1 MQAVEL
7 AREAAAVLHDQAVA
21 AGHDPSKP
29 YEFAVAEAD
38 RRGFDVESI
47 KKGSPS
53 LRGARARFFPMEKFI
68 LHEKCT
74 TLFEQAFLVAHEIG
88 HAELGDGI
96 EEDDQGYTIDPTRT
110 SEASP
115 MGVGRVVDYS
125 RRQRREVQMD
135 LFAREFLLP
144 RHVVKTLYLNGM
156 SALSIAEK
164 LGAPFDVVAQQI
176 FDALL
181 LPPPLPEDTEPAIEY
196 PLNAEQY
203 KAAAHRGPA
212 FLLEAGPGTGKTQ
225 TLVGRVKGLLSDG
238 VDPRKILLLTFSNKA
253 AGEMAERIA
262 RIDTKAAAAMWIG
275 TFHSFGLDLIRRFH
289 DEMNLPLD
297 PRLLDRTEAVELL
310 EHEFPVL
317 DLVHYRNLYDP
328 TRMIADI
335 LTGISRAKDEVVD
348 ANTYLALA
356 QAMRDR
362 AVGIEDIAT
371 AEKAIEV
378 AKVYGTYET
387 LKRQARCIDFGD
399 LVSLPVTLLEENE
412 AIRFHIQSTYEH
424 VLVDEYQ
431 DVNHSS
437 VRLLKALCG
446 DGENLWVVGDA
457 KQSIYRFRG
466 ASSFNMTRFG
476 NEDFPGG
483 LRYRLKTNYRS
494 VPEIVSAFSNFALNM
509 AVGDADSGLNAER
522 TSDAQKPE
530 LRCVDQGFLQTP
542 SIADAIKEM
551 QNSGYKYSDQAI
563 LCTGNEKLSEIGQQL
578 ELLGIPVLYLG
589 SVFERPEIKDWLTLL
604 SLLVDRRA
612 MGLVRIAC
620 LPEFTMSLDDVGSIL
635 THLRED
641 ETGSD
646 WKTKIDDFQISDDGR
661 TALVRL
667 VKTLSGFSAN
677 DSPWS
682 VLATVLLDRTRIA
695 ARMAISTDRNIR
707 SQCIATWQLLNFLRA
722 QPSSGEGVFITRTL
736 DRIRRLVRLGDDRDL
751 RQLPAAAQSIDAVRL
766 MTIHGAKG
774 LEFPVIH
781 VPGMNADTLPG
792 NTQKQICPPPNG
804 MIAGGGSNAKEQ
816 FNLEYKAERE
826 CLFYVALSRAED
838 RVFLYTTT
846 RNAAGSARK
855 LSDFLNRIGPS
866 LVQNNVKPLH
876 AVIEKPESLPVDWVV
891 SGDLVLS
898 GAQIS
903 LYESCPRRFFY
914 THILQIGGRRTP
926 TPFLKMHDA
935 VRNVFQELVNTAPI
949 KITDIEDRV
958 TQAFAVEGLAEHG
971 YASEFKSLAIGMVSY
986 FASIREGHSFE
997 ATCAFTMKFGETAIT
1012 VQPDDVLV
1020 YPDGRKT
1027 FRRVRTGHKR
1037 DKEEF
1042 DLGAAAF
1049 VLAARQAFPDAI
1061 VELVHLSDQTV
1072 TPIVLTAKQL
1082 DNRHKK
1088 ILNTLDSIAKGV
1100 FPAESSSRVCPSCPA
1115 FFVCGLTPAGVF
1127 QKNLKKIYRSD

>member
-7 AREAAAVLHDQAVA
+7 AREAAAALHDQAVA
-21 AGHDPSKP
+21 AGHDPWKP

-38 RRGFDVESI
+38 RRGFDVEST

-96 EEDDQGYTIDPTRT
+96 EEEDQGYTIDPTRT

-115 MGVGRVVDYS
+115 MGAERVVDYS

-181 LPPPLPEDTEPAIEY
+181 LPPPLPEDTESAIEY
-196 PLNAEQY
+196 PLNAEQD

-262 RIDTKAAAAMWIG
+262 RIDRKAAAAMWIG

-328 TRMIADI
+328 TRVIADI

-378 AKVYGTYET
+378 AKVYATYET

-412 AIRFHIQSTYEH
+412 AIRSHIQSTYEH

-509 AVGDADSGLNAER
+509 AVGNADSGLNAER
-522 TSDAQKPE
+522 ASDAHKPE

-551 QNSGYKYSDQAI
+551 QNFGYKYSDQAI

-635 THLRED
+635 THLHED

-695 ARMAISTDRNIR
+695 ARMAISTDCNIR

-722 QPSSGEGVFITRTL
+722 QPSSGEGAFITRTL

-781 VPGMNADTLPG
+781 LPGMNADTLPG
-792 NTQKQICPPPNG
+792 NTQKQVCPPPNG
-804 MIAGGGSNAKEQ
+804 MIAGGESNAKEQ

-838 RVFLYTTT
+838 RVFLYATT

-876 AVIEKPESLPVDWVV
+876 AVTEKTESLPVDWVV

-914 THILQIGGRRTP
+914 THILQIGGRRTQ

-935 VRNVFQELVNTAPI
+935 VRNVFQELVNTASI
-949 KITDIEDRV
+949 KMTDIEDRV

-986 FASIREGHSFE
+986 FASIREGHSSE
-997 ATCAFTMKFGETAIT
+997 ATCAFTMKFGETTIT

-1088 ILNTLDSIAKGV
+1088 IINTLDSITKGV

-1127 QKNLKKIYRSD
+1127 QKKS

>member
-7 AREAAAVLHDQAVA
+7 AREAAAALHDQAVA
-21 AGHDPSKP
+21 AGHDPWKP

-38 RRGFDVESI
+38 RRGFDVEST

-96 EEDDQGYTIDPTRT
+96 EEEDQGYTIDPTRT

-115 MGVGRVVDYS
+115 MGAERVVDYS

-196 PLNAEQY
+196 PLNAEQD

-262 RIDTKAAAAMWIG
+262 RIDRKAAAAMWIG

-328 TRMIADI
+328 TRVIADI

-378 AKVYGTYET
+378 AKVYATYET

-412 AIRFHIQSTYEH
+412 AIRSHIQSTYEH

-509 AVGDADSGLNAER
+509 AVGNADSGLNAER
-522 TSDAQKPE
+522 ASDAHKPE

-551 QNSGYKYSDQAI
+551 QNFGYKYSDQAI

-635 THLRED
+635 THLHED

-695 ARMAISTDRNIR
+695 ARMAISTDCNIR

-722 QPSSGEGVFITRTL
+722 QPSSGEGAFITRTL

-781 VPGMNADTLPG
+781 LPGMNADTLPG
-792 NTQKQICPPPNG
+792 NTQKQVCPPPNG
-804 MIAGGGSNAKEQ
+804 MIAGGESNAKEQ

-838 RVFLYTTT
+838 RVFLYATT

-876 AVIEKPESLPVDWVV
+876 AVTEKTESLPVDWVV

-914 THILQIGGRRTP
+914 THILQIGGRRTQ

-935 VRNVFQELVNTAPI
+935 VRNVFQELVNTASI
-949 KITDIEDRV
+949 KMTDIEDRV

-986 FASIREGHSFE
+986 FASIREGHSSE
-997 ATCAFTMKFGETAIT
+997 ATCAFTMKFGETTIT

-1088 ILNTLDSIAKGV
+1088 IINTLDSITKGV

-1127 QKNLKKIYRSD
+1127 QKKS

>member
-21 AGHDPSKP
+21 SGHDPWQP

-38 RRGFDVESI
+38 RRGFDVEST

-53 LRGARARFFPMEKFI
+53 LRGARARFFPTEKFI

-115 MGVGRVVDYS
+115 MGAERVIDYS

-144 RHVVKTLYLNGM
+144 RHVVKTLYLDGM

-181 LPPPLPEDTEPAIEY
+181 LPPPLPEDIESAIEY
-196 PLNAEQY
+196 PLNAEQE

-225 TLVGRVKGLLSDG
+225 TLVGRVKGLLADG

-262 RIDTKAAAAMWIG
+262 RVDTEAAAAIWIG

-289 DEMNLPLD
+289 DELNLPLD

-310 EHEFPVL
+310 EHEFPIL

-371 AEKAIEV
+371 AEKSIEV
-378 AKVYGTYET
+378 ARVYATYET

-399 LVSLPVTLLEENE
+399 LVSLPVKLLEENE
-412 AIRFHIQSTYEH
+412 AIRSHIQSTYEH

-446 DGENLWVVGDA
+446 GGENLWVVGDA

-466 ASSFNMTRFG
+466 ASSFNMIHFG

-483 LRYRLKTNYRS
+483 LRYRLKMNYRS

-509 AVGDADSGLNAER
+509 TVGDADSGLCAER
-522 TSDAQKPE
+522 TSNAQKPE
-530 LRCVDQGFLQTP
+530 LRCVDQGRLQTP

-551 QNSGYKYSDQAI
+551 QGSGYKYSDQAI

-578 ELLGIPVLYLG
+578 EILGIPVLYLG

-620 LPEFTMSLDDVGSIL
+620 LPEFTMSLDDVGSVL

-646 WKTKIDDFQISDDGR
+646 WKTKIDDFQISDNGR
-661 TALVRL
+661 TALNRL

-677 DSPWS
+677 DSPWN

-695 ARMAISTDRNIR
+695 ARMATSTHCSVR

-781 VPGMNADTLPG
+781 LPGMNADTLPG
-792 NTQKQICPPPNG
+792 YPQKQVCPPPNG
-804 MIAGGGSNAKEQ
+804 MIAEGRSNAKEQ

-838 RVFLYTTT
+838 RLFLYATT
-846 RNAAGSARK
+846 RNAAGSTRK
-855 LSDFLNRIGPS
+855 LSDFLNRIGSS
-866 LVQNNVKPLH
+866 LVQNNVEPLH

-935 VRNVFQELVNTAPI
+935 VRNVFHELVNTAPV
-949 KITDIEDRV
+949 KITEIEDRV
-958 TQAFAVEGLAEHG
+958 TQAFTVEGLTEHG
-971 YASEFKSLAIGMVSY
+971 YAPEFKSLAIDMVSY
-986 FASIREGHSFE
+986 FASIRESHNSE
-997 ATCAFTMKFGETAIT
+997 ATCAFTMKLGETFIT
-1012 VQPDDVLV
+1012 IQPDDVLV
-1020 YPDGRKT
+1020 HPDGRKT
-1027 FRRVRTGHKR
+1027 FRRVKTGHKR
-1037 DKEEF
+1037 DKEES

-1049 VLAARQAFPDAI
+1049 VLATRQAFPDAI

-1072 TPIVLTAKQL
+1072 TPIDLTAKQL
-1082 DNRHKK
+1082 DNRYKK
-1088 ILNTLDSIAKGV
+1088 ILTALDSIVKGV

-1115 FFVCGLTPAGVF
+1115 FFVCGLTPAGVL
-1127 QKNLKKIYRSD
+1127 QKKSKKNLPV

>member
-21 AGHDPSKP
+21 AGHDPWKP

-38 RRGFDVESI
+38 RRGFDVEST

-115 MGVGRVVDYS
+115 MGAERVVDYS

-196 PLNAEQY
+196 PLNAEQD

-378 AKVYGTYET
+378 AKVYATYET

-412 AIRFHIQSTYEH
+412 AIRSHIQSTYEH

-781 VPGMNADTLPG
+781 VPGINADTLPG
-792 NTQKQICPPPNG
+792 NTQKQVCPPPNG
-804 MIAGGGSNAKEQ
+804 MIEGGGSNAKEQ

-838 RVFLYTTT
+838 RVFLYATT

-903 LYESCPRRFFY
+903 LYDSCPRRFFY

-986 FASIREGHSFE
+986 FASIREGHSSE

>member
-7 AREAAAVLHDQAVA
+7 AREAAAALHDQAVA
-21 AGHDPSKP
+21 AGHDPWKP

-38 RRGFDVESI
+38 RRGFDVEST

-96 EEDDQGYTIDPTRT
+96 EEEEDQGYTIDPTRT

-115 MGVGRVVDYS
+115 MGAERVVDYS

-196 PLNAEQY
+196 PLNAEQD

-262 RIDTKAAAAMWIG
+262 RIDRKAAAAMWIG

-328 TRMIADI
+328 TREIADI

-378 AKVYGTYET
+378 AKVYATYET

-412 AIRFHIQSTYEH
+412 AIRSHIQSTYEH

-509 AVGDADSGLNAER
+509 AVGNADSGLNAER
-522 TSDAQKPE
+522 ASDAHKPE

-551 QNSGYKYSDQAI
+551 QNFGYKYSDQAI

-635 THLRED
+635 THLHED

-695 ARMAISTDRNIR
+695 ARMAISTDCNIR

-722 QPSSGEGVFITRTL
+722 QPSSGEGAFITRTL

-781 VPGMNADTLPG
+781 LPGMNADTLPG
-792 NTQKQICPPPNG
+792 NTQKQVCPPPNG
-804 MIAGGGSNAKEQ
+804 MIAGGGNPTPRNNLIWSIRRRENAYSTLPYPELKIGY
-816 FNLEYKAERE
+816 FSMLLRGT
-826 CLFYVALSRAED
+826 LLVA
-838 RVFLYTTT
+838 
-846 RNAAGSARK
+846 
-855 LSDFLNRIGPS
+855 
-866 LVQNNVKPLH
+866 
-876 AVIEKPESLPVDWVV
+876 PES
-891 SGDLVLS
+891 
-898 GAQIS
+898 
-903 LYESCPRRFFY
+903 Y
-914 THILQIGGRRTP
+914 
-926 TPFLKMHDA
+926 
-935 VRNVFQELVNTAPI
+935 PI
-949 KITDIEDRV
+949 
-958 TQAFAVEGLAEHG
+958 F
-971 YASEFKSLAIGMVSY
+971 
-986 FASIREGHSFE
+986 
-997 ATCAFTMKFGETAIT
+997 
-1012 VQPDDVLV
+1012 
-1020 YPDGRKT
+1020 
-1027 FRRVRTGHKR
+1027 
-1037 DKEEF
+1037 
-1042 DLGAAAF
+1042 
-1049 VLAARQAFPDAI
+1049 
-1061 VELVHLSDQTV
+1061 
-1072 TPIVLTAKQL
+1072 
-1082 DNRHKK
+1082 
-1088 ILNTLDSIAKGV
+1088 
-1100 FPAESSSRVCPSCPA
+1100 
-1115 FFVCGLTPAGVF
+1115 
-1127 QKNLKKIYRSD
+1127 

>member
-21 AGHDPSKP
+21 SGHDPWQP

-38 RRGFDVESI
+38 RRGFDVEST

-53 LRGARARFFPMEKFI
+53 LRGARARFFPTEKFI

-115 MGVGRVVDYS
+115 MGAERVIDYS

-144 RHVVKTLYLNGM
+144 RHVVKTLYLDGM

-181 LPPPLPEDTEPAIEY
+181 LPPPLPEDIESAIEY
-196 PLNAEQY
+196 PLNAEQE

-225 TLVGRVKGLLSDG
+225 TLVGRVKGLLADG

-262 RIDTKAAAAMWIG
+262 RVDTEAAAAIWIG

-289 DEMNLPLD
+289 DELNLPLD

-310 EHEFPVL
+310 EHEFPIL

-356 QAMRDR
+356 QAMRAR

-371 AEKAIEV
+371 AEKSIEV
-378 AKVYGTYET
+378 ARVYATYET

-399 LVSLPVTLLEENE
+399 LVSLPVKLLEENE
-412 AIRFHIQSTYEH
+412 AIRSHIQSTYEH

-446 DGENLWVVGDA
+446 GGENLWVVGDA

-466 ASSFNMTRFG
+466 ASSFNMIHFG

-483 LRYRLKTNYRS
+483 LRYRLKMNYRS

-509 AVGDADSGLNAER
+509 TVGDADSGLCAER
-522 TSDAQKPE
+522 TSNAQKPE
-530 LRCVDQGFLQTP
+530 LRCVDQGRLQTP

-551 QNSGYKYSDQAI
+551 QGSGYKYSDQAI

-578 ELLGIPVLYLG
+578 EILGIPVLYLG

-620 LPEFTMSLDDVGSIL
+620 LPEFTMSLDDVGSVL

-646 WKTKIDDFQISDDGR
+646 WKTKIDDFQISDNGR
-661 TALVRL
+661 TALNRL

-677 DSPWS
+677 DSPWN

-695 ARMAISTDRNIR
+695 ARMATSTHCSVR

-722 QPSSGEGVFITRTL
+722 QSSSGEGVFITRTL

-781 VPGMNADTLPG
+781 LPGMNADTLPG
-792 NTQKQICPPPNG
+792 YPQKQVCPPPNG
-804 MIAGGGSNAKEQ
+804 MIAEGRSNAKEQ

-838 RVFLYTTT
+838 RLFLYATT
-846 RNAAGSARK
+846 RNAAGSTRK
-855 LSDFLNRIGPS
+855 LSDFLNRIGSS
-866 LVQNNVKPLH
+866 LVQNNVEPLH

-935 VRNVFQELVNTAPI
+935 VRNVFQELVNTAPV
-949 KITDIEDRV
+949 KITEIEDRV
-958 TQAFAVEGLAEHG
+958 TQAFTVEGLTEHG
-971 YASEFKSLAIGMVSY
+971 YAPEFKSLAIDMVSY
-986 FASIREGHSFE
+986 FASIRESHNSE
-997 ATCAFTMKFGETAIT
+997 ATCAFTMKLGETFIT
-1012 VQPDDVLV
+1012 IQPDDVLV
-1020 YPDGRKT
+1020 HPDGRKT
-1027 FRRVRTGHKR
+1027 FRRVKTGHKR
-1037 DKEEF
+1037 DKEES

-1049 VLAARQAFPDAI
+1049 VLATRQAFPDAI

-1072 TPIVLTAKQL
+1072 TPIDLTAKQL
-1082 DNRHKK
+1082 DNRYKK
-1088 ILNTLDSIAKGV
+1088 ILTALDSIVKGV

-1115 FFVCGLTPAGVF
+1115 FFVCGLTPAGVL

>member
-21 AGHDPSKP
+21 SGHDPWQP

-38 RRGFDVESI
+38 RRGFDVEST

-53 LRGARARFFPMEKFI
+53 LRGARARFFPTEKFI

-115 MGVGRVVDYS
+115 MGAERVIDYS

-144 RHVVKTLYLNGM
+144 RHVVKTLYLDGM

-181 LPPPLPEDTEPAIEY
+181 LPPPLPEDIESAIEY
-196 PLNAEQY
+196 PLNAEQE

-225 TLVGRVKGLLSDG
+225 TLVGRVKGLLADG

-262 RIDTKAAAAMWIG
+262 RVDTEAAAAIWIG

-289 DEMNLPLD
+289 DELNLPLD

-310 EHEFPVL
+310 EHEFPIL

-371 AEKAIEV
+371 AEKSIEV
-378 AKVYGTYET
+378 ARVYATYET

-399 LVSLPVTLLEENE
+399 LVSLPVKLLEENE
-412 AIRFHIQSTYEH
+412 AILSHIQSTYEH

-446 DGENLWVVGDA
+446 GGENLWVVGDA

-466 ASSFNMTRFG
+466 ASSFNMIHFG

-483 LRYRLKTNYRS
+483 LRYRLKMNYRS

-509 AVGDADSGLNAER
+509 TVGDADSGLCAER
-522 TSDAQKPE
+522 TSNAQKPE
-530 LRCVDQGFLQTP
+530 LRCVDQGRLQTP

-551 QNSGYKYSDQAI
+551 QGSGYKYSDQAI

-578 ELLGIPVLYLG
+578 EILGIPVLYLG

-620 LPEFTMSLDDVGSIL
+620 LPEFTMSLDDVGSVL

-646 WKTKIDDFQISDDGR
+646 WKTKIDDFQISDNGR
-661 TALVRL
+661 TALNRL

-677 DSPWS
+677 DSPWN

-695 ARMAISTDRNIR
+695 ARMATSTHCSVR

-781 VPGMNADTLPG
+781 LPGMNADTLPG
-792 NTQKQICPPPNG
+792 NPQKQVCPPPNG
-804 MIAGGGSNAKEQ
+804 MIAEGRSNAKEQ

-838 RVFLYTTT
+838 RLFLYATT
-846 RNAAGSARK
+846 RNAAGSTRK
-855 LSDFLNRIGPS
+855 LSDFLNRIGSS
-866 LVQNNVKPLH
+866 LVQNNVEPLH

-935 VRNVFQELVNTAPI
+935 VRNVFQELVNTAPV

-958 TQAFAVEGLAEHG
+958 TQAFTVEGLTEHG
-971 YASEFKSLAIGMVSY
+971 YAPEFKSLAIDMVSY
-986 FASIREGHSFE
+986 FASIRESHNSE
-997 ATCAFTMKFGETAIT
+997 ATCAFTMKLGETSIT
-1012 VQPDDVLV
+1012 IQPDDVLV
-1020 YPDGRKT
+1020 HPDGRKT
-1027 FRRVRTGHKR
+1027 FRRVKTGHKR
-1037 DKEEF
+1037 DKEES

-1049 VLAARQAFPDAI
+1049 VLATRQVFPDAI

-1072 TPIVLTAKQL
+1072 TPIDLTAKQL
-1082 DNRHKK
+1082 DNRYKK
-1088 ILNTLDSIAKGV
+1088 ILTALDSIVKGV

-1115 FFVCGLTPAGVF
+1115 FFVCGLTPAGVL
-1127 QKNLKKIYRSD
+1127 QKKSKKNLPV

>member
-21 AGHDPSKP
+21 SGHDPWRP

-38 RRGFDVESI
+38 RRGFDVEGT

-88 HAELGDGI
+88 HAELGDDI

-110 SEASP
+110 AEPSP
-115 MGVGRVVDYS
+115 MGAERVVDYS

-144 RHVVKTLYLNGM
+144 RHVVKALYLEGM

-181 LPPPLPEDTEPAIEY
+181 LPSPLPEDTEPAIEY
-196 PLNAEQY
+196 PLNAEQD

-262 RIDTKAAAAMWIG
+262 RVDTEAAAAMWIG

-289 DEMNLPLD
+289 DELNLPLD

-348 ANTYLALA
+348 AKTYLALA

-378 AKVYGTYET
+378 AKVYATYET
-387 LKRQARCIDFGD
+387 LKKQARCIDFGD

-412 AIRFHIQSTYEH
+412 VIRSHIQSTYEH

-446 DGENLWVVGDA
+446 DGKNLWVVGDA

-509 AVGDADSGLNAER
+509 AVGDADSDLNAER
-522 TSDAQKPE
+522 
-530 LRCVDQGFLQTP
+530 
-542 SIADAIKEM
+542 
-551 QNSGYKYSDQAI
+551 
-563 LCTGNEKLSEIGQQL
+563 
-578 ELLGIPVLYLG
+578 
-589 SVFERPEIKDWLTLL
+589 
-604 SLLVDRRA
+604 
-612 MGLVRIAC
+612 
-620 LPEFTMSLDDVGSIL
+620 
-635 THLRED
+635 
-641 ETGSD
+641 
-646 WKTKIDDFQISDDGR
+646 
-661 TALVRL
+661 
-667 VKTLSGFSAN
+667 
-677 DSPWS
+677 
-682 VLATVLLDRTRIA
+682 
-695 ARMAISTDRNIR
+695 
-707 SQCIATWQLLNFLRA
+707 
-722 QPSSGEGVFITRTL
+722 
-736 DRIRRLVRLGDDRDL
+736 
-751 RQLPAAAQSIDAVRL
+751 
-766 MTIHGAKG
+766 
-774 LEFPVIH
+774 
-781 VPGMNADTLPG
+781 
-792 NTQKQICPPPNG
+792 
-804 MIAGGGSNAKEQ
+804 
-816 FNLEYKAERE
+816 
-826 CLFYVALSRAED
+826 
-838 RVFLYTTT
+838 
-846 RNAAGSARK
+846 
-855 LSDFLNRIGPS
+855 
-866 LVQNNVKPLH
+866 
-876 AVIEKPESLPVDWVV
+876 
-891 SGDLVLS
+891 
-898 GAQIS
+898 
-903 LYESCPRRFFY
+903 
-914 THILQIGGRRTP
+914 
-926 TPFLKMHDA
+926 
-935 VRNVFQELVNTAPI
+935 
-949 KITDIEDRV
+949 
-958 TQAFAVEGLAEHG
+958 
-971 YASEFKSLAIGMVSY
+971 
-986 FASIREGHSFE
+986 
-997 ATCAFTMKFGETAIT
+997 
-1012 VQPDDVLV
+1012 
-1020 YPDGRKT
+1020 
-1027 FRRVRTGHKR
+1027 
-1037 DKEEF
+1037 
-1042 DLGAAAF
+1042 
-1049 VLAARQAFPDAI
+1049 
-1061 VELVHLSDQTV
+1061 
-1072 TPIVLTAKQL
+1072 
-1082 DNRHKK
+1082 KK
-1088 ILNTLDSIAKGV
+1088 
-1100 FPAESSSRVCPSCPA
+1100 
-1115 FFVCGLTPAGVF
+1115 
-1127 QKNLKKIYRSD
+1127 

>member
-7 AREAAAVLHDQAVA
+7 ARKAAAVLHDQAVA
-21 AGHDPSKP
+21 SGHDPWKP

-38 RRGFDVESI
+38 RRGFDVEST
-47 KKGSPS
+47 KKGSPN
-53 LRGARARFFPMEKFI
+53 LRGARARYFPMEKFI

-115 MGVGRVVDYS
+115 MGAERVIDYS

-144 RHVVKTLYLNGM
+144 RHVVKTLYLDGM

-181 LPPPLPEDTEPAIEY
+181 LPPPLPEDTESTIEY
-196 PLNAEQY
+196 PLNAEQA

-225 TLVGRVKGLLSDG
+225 TLVGRVKGLLADG

-262 RIDTKAAAAMWIG
+262 RVDTEAAAAMWIG

-289 DEMNLPLD
+289 DELNLPID

-310 EHEFPVL
+310 EHEFPIL

-328 TRMIADI
+328 TRIIADI

-378 AKVYGTYET
+378 AKVYATYET
-387 LKRQARCIDFGD
+387 LKKQARCIDFGD

-412 AIRFHIQSTYEH
+412 AIRSHIQSTYEH

-483 LRYRLKTNYRS
+483 LRYRLKANYRS

-530 LRCVDQGFLQTP
+530 LRCVDQGFLQAP

-635 THLRED
+635 TQVRED

-646 WKTKIDDFQISDDGR
+646 WKTKIDDFQISDNGR
-661 TALVRL
+661 TALNRL

-677 DSPWS
+677 DSPWN

-695 ARMAISTDRNIR
+695 ARMATSTDCSAR

-722 QPSSGEGVFITRTL
+722 QPLSGEGVFITRTL

-751 RQLPAAAQSIDAVRL
+751 RQLPTAAQSIDAVRL

-781 VPGMNADTLPG
+781 LPGMNADTLPG
-792 NTQKQICPPPNG
+792 NPQKQVCPPPNG

-838 RVFLYTTT
+838 RLFLYATT
-846 RNAAGSARK
+846 RNAAGSTRK
-855 LSDFLNRIGPS
+855 LSDFLNRIGSS

-876 AVIEKPESLPVDWVV
+876 AVIEKPESLPVDWVI

-935 VRNVFQELVNTAPI
+935 VRNVFQELANTAPV

-958 TQAFAVEGLAEHG
+958 TQAFTIEGLAEHG
-971 YASEFKSLAIGMVSY
+971 YAPEFKSLAIGMVNY
-986 FASIREGHSFE
+986 FASIRESHNSE
-997 ATCAFTMKFGETAIT
+997 ATCVFTIKLGETFIII
-1012 VQPDDVLV
+1012 QPDDVLV
-1020 YPDGRKT
+1020 HPDGRKT

-1037 DKEEF
+1037 DKEES

-1049 VLAARQAFPDAI
+1049 VLAARQAFPDAM

-1072 TPIVLTAKQL
+1072 TPINLTAKQL
-1082 DNRHKK
+1082 DNKYKK
-1088 ILNTLDSIAKGV
+1088 IITTLDSIVKGI
-1100 FPAESSSRVCPSCPA
+1100 FPAEPSSRVCPSCPA
-1115 FFVCGLTPAGVF
+1115 FFVCGLTPTGVL
-1127 QKNLKKIYRSD
+1127 QKKSKKNLPV

>member
-7 AREAAAVLHDQAVA
+7 AREAAAALHDQAVA
-21 AGHDPSKP
+21 AGHDPWKP

-38 RRGFDVESI
+38 RRGFDVEST

-96 EEDDQGYTIDPTRT
+96 EEEEDQGYTIDPTRT

-115 MGVGRVVDYS
+115 MGAERVVDYS

-196 PLNAEQY
+196 PLNAEQD

-262 RIDTKAAAAMWIG
+262 RIDRKAAAAMWIG

-328 TRMIADI
+328 TREIADI

-378 AKVYGTYET
+378 AKVYATYET

-412 AIRFHIQSTYEH
+412 AIRSHIQSTYEH

-509 AVGDADSGLNAER
+509 AVGNADSGLNAER
-522 TSDAQKPE
+522 ASDAHKPE

-551 QNSGYKYSDQAI
+551 QNFGYKYSDQAI

-635 THLRED
+635 THLHED

-695 ARMAISTDRNIR
+695 ARMAISTDCNIR

-722 QPSSGEGVFITRTL
+722 QPSSGEGAFITRTL

-781 VPGMNADTLPG
+781 LPGMNADTLPG
-792 NTQKQICPPPNG
+792 NTQKQVCPPPNG
-804 MIAGGGSNAKEQ
+804 MIAGGGGNPTPRNNLIWSIRRRENAYSTLPYPELKIGY
-816 FNLEYKAERE
+816 FSMLLRGT
-826 CLFYVALSRAED
+826 LLVA
-838 RVFLYTTT
+838 
-846 RNAAGSARK
+846 
-855 LSDFLNRIGPS
+855 
-866 LVQNNVKPLH
+866 
-876 AVIEKPESLPVDWVV
+876 PES
-891 SGDLVLS
+891 
-898 GAQIS
+898 
-903 LYESCPRRFFY
+903 Y
-914 THILQIGGRRTP
+914 
-926 TPFLKMHDA
+926 
-935 VRNVFQELVNTAPI
+935 PI
-949 KITDIEDRV
+949 
-958 TQAFAVEGLAEHG
+958 F
-971 YASEFKSLAIGMVSY
+971 
-986 FASIREGHSFE
+986 
-997 ATCAFTMKFGETAIT
+997 
-1012 VQPDDVLV
+1012 
-1020 YPDGRKT
+1020 
-1027 FRRVRTGHKR
+1027 
-1037 DKEEF
+1037 
-1042 DLGAAAF
+1042 
-1049 VLAARQAFPDAI
+1049 
-1061 VELVHLSDQTV
+1061 
-1072 TPIVLTAKQL
+1072 
-1082 DNRHKK
+1082 
-1088 ILNTLDSIAKGV
+1088 
-1100 FPAESSSRVCPSCPA
+1100 
-1115 FFVCGLTPAGVF
+1115 
-1127 QKNLKKIYRSD
+1127 

>member
-7 AREAAAVLHDQAVA
+7 AREAAAALHDQAVA
-21 AGHDPSKP
+21 AGHDPWKP

-38 RRGFDVESI
+38 RRGFDVEST

-74 TLFEQAFLVAHEIG
+74 TRFEQAFLVAHEIG

-96 EEDDQGYTIDPTRT
+96 EEEEDQGYTIDPTRT

-115 MGVGRVVDYS
+115 MGAERVVDYS

-196 PLNAEQY
+196 PLNAEQD

-262 RIDTKAAAAMWIG
+262 RIDRKAAAAMWIG

-328 TRMIADI
+328 TRVIADI

-378 AKVYGTYET
+378 AKVYATYET

-412 AIRFHIQSTYEH
+412 AIRSHIQSTYEH

-509 AVGDADSGLNAER
+509 AVGNADSGLNAER
-522 TSDAQKPE
+522 ASDAHKPE

-551 QNSGYKYSDQAI
+551 QNFGYKYSDQAI

-578 ELLGIPVLYLG
+578 EHLGIPVLYLG

-635 THLRED
+635 THLHED

-695 ARMAISTDRNIR
+695 ARMAISTDCNIR

-722 QPSSGEGVFITRTL
+722 QPSSGEGAFITRTL

-781 VPGMNADTLPG
+781 LPGMNADTLPG
-792 NTQKQICPPPNG
+792 NTQKQVCPPPNG
-804 MIAGGGSNAKEQ
+804 MIAGGGGSNAKEQ

-838 RVFLYTTT
+838 RVFLYATT

-876 AVIEKPESLPVDWVV
+876 AVTEKTESLPVDWVV

-914 THILQIGGRRTP
+914 THILQIGGRRTQ

-935 VRNVFQELVNTAPI
+935 VRNVFQELVNTASI
-949 KITDIEDRV
+949 KMTDIEDRV

-986 FASIREGHSFE
+986 FASIREGHSSE
-997 ATCAFTMKFGETAIT
+997 ATCAFTMKFGETTIT

-1088 ILNTLDSIAKGV
+1088 IINTLDSITKGV

-1127 QKNLKKIYRSD
+1127 QKKS

>member
-21 AGHDPSKP
+21 SGHDPWRP

-38 RRGFDVESI
+38 RRGFDVEGT

-88 HAELGDGI
+88 HAELGDDI

-110 SEASP
+110 AEPSP
-115 MGVGRVVDYS
+115 MGAERVVDYS

-144 RHVVKTLYLNGM
+144 RHVVKALYLEGM

-181 LPPPLPEDTEPAIEY
+181 LPSPLPEDTEPAIEY
-196 PLNAEQY
+196 PLNAEQD

-262 RIDTKAAAAMWIG
+262 RVDTEAAAAMWIG

-289 DEMNLPLD
+289 DELNLPLD

-348 ANTYLALA
+348 AKTYLALA

-378 AKVYGTYET
+378 AKVYATYET
-387 LKRQARCIDFGD
+387 LKKQARCIDFGD

-412 AIRFHIQSTYEH
+412 VIRSHIQSTYEH

-446 DGENLWVVGDA
+446 DGKNLWVVGDA

-509 AVGDADSGLNAER
+509 AVGDADSDLNAER
-522 TSDAQKPE
+522 KSDAQKPE
-530 LRCVDQGFLQTP
+530 LRCVDQGFLQAP
-542 SIADAIKEM
+542 SIADTIKEM

-661 TALVRL
+661 TALNRL

-695 ARMAISTDRNIR
+695 ARMATSTDCSVR

-722 QPSSGEGVFITRTL
+722 QPLRGEGVFITRTL

-751 RQLPAAAQSIDAVRL
+751 RQLPTAAQSIDAVRL

-781 VPGMNADTLPG
+781 LPGMNADTLPG
-792 NTQKQICPPPNG
+792 NPQKQVCPPPNG

-838 RVFLYTTT
+838 RLFLYATT
-846 RNAAGSARK
+846 RNAAGSTRK

-876 AVIEKPESLPVDWVV
+876 AVIEKPESLPVDWVI

-935 VRNVFQELVNTAPI
+935 VRNVFQELANTAPV

-958 TQAFAVEGLAEHG
+958 TQAFTIEGLAEHG
-971 YASEFKSLAIGMVSY
+971 YAPEFKSLAIGMVNY
-986 FASIREGHSFE
+986 FASIRESHNSE
-997 ATCAFTMKFGETAIT
+997 ATCVFTIKLGETFIT
-1012 VQPDDVLV
+1012 IQPDDVLV
-1020 YPDGRKT
+1020 HPDGRKT

-1037 DKEEF
+1037 DKEES

-1049 VLAARQAFPDAI
+1049 VLAARQAFPDAMM
-1061 VELVHLSDQTV
+1061 ELVHLSDQTV
-1072 TPIVLTAKQL
+1072 TPINLTAKQL
-1082 DNRHKK
+1082 DNRYKK
-1088 ILNTLDSIAKGV
+1088 ILTTLDSIVKGV
-1100 FPAESSSRVCPSCPA
+1100 FPAEPSSRVCPSCPA
-1115 FFVCGLTPAGVF
+1115 FFVCGLTPAGVL
-1127 QKNLKKIYRSD
+1127 QKKSKKNLPV

>member
-7 AREAAAVLHDQAVA
+7 AREAAAVLHNQAVA
-21 AGHDPSKP
+21 AGHDPWKP

-38 RRGFDVESI
+38 RRGFDVEST

-53 LRGARARFFPMEKFI
+53 LRGARARFFPQEKFI

-96 EEDDQGYTIDPTRT
+96 EEDDQGYTIDPART
-110 SEASP
+110 AEASP
-115 MGVGRVVDYS
+115 MGAERVVDYS

-144 RHVVKTLYLNGM
+144 RHVVKTLYLDGM

-196 PLNAEQY
+196 PLNAEQE

-262 RIDTKAAAAMWIG
+262 RVDTEAAAAMWIG
-275 TFHSFGLDLIRRFH
+275 TFHSFGLDLVRRFH
-289 DEMNLPLD
+289 DELNLPPD

-328 TRMIADI
+328 TRVIADI

-378 AKVYGTYET
+378 AKVYATYET
-387 LKRQARCIDFGD
+387 LKKQARCIDFGD

-412 AIRFHIQSTYEH
+412 AIRSHIQSTYEH

-646 WKTKIDDFQISDDGR
+646 WRTKIDDFQISDDGR
-661 TALVRL
+661 IGLVRL

-682 VLATVLLDRTRIA
+682 VLATVL
-695 ARMAISTDRNIR
+695 
-707 SQCIATWQLLNFLRA
+707 
-722 QPSSGEGVFITRTL
+722 
-736 DRIRRLVRLGDDRDL
+736 
-751 RQLPAAAQSIDAVRL
+751 
-766 MTIHGAKG
+766 
-774 LEFPVIH
+774 
-781 VPGMNADTLPG
+781 
-792 NTQKQICPPPNG
+792 
-804 MIAGGGSNAKEQ
+804 
-816 FNLEYKAERE
+816 
-826 CLFYVALSRAED
+826 
-838 RVFLYTTT
+838 
-846 RNAAGSARK
+846 
-855 LSDFLNRIGPS
+855 
-866 LVQNNVKPLH
+866 
-876 AVIEKPESLPVDWVV
+876 
-891 SGDLVLS
+891 
-898 GAQIS
+898 
-903 LYESCPRRFFY
+903 
-914 THILQIGGRRTP
+914 
-926 TPFLKMHDA
+926 
-935 VRNVFQELVNTAPI
+935 
-949 KITDIEDRV
+949 
-958 TQAFAVEGLAEHG
+958 
-971 YASEFKSLAIGMVSY
+971 
-986 FASIREGHSFE
+986 
-997 ATCAFTMKFGETAIT
+997 
-1012 VQPDDVLV
+1012 
-1020 YPDGRKT
+1020 
-1027 FRRVRTGHKR
+1027 
-1037 DKEEF
+1037 
-1042 DLGAAAF
+1042 
-1049 VLAARQAFPDAI
+1049 
-1061 VELVHLSDQTV
+1061 
-1072 TPIVLTAKQL
+1072 
-1082 DNRHKK
+1082 
-1088 ILNTLDSIAKGV
+1088 
-1100 FPAESSSRVCPSCPA
+1100 
-1115 FFVCGLTPAGVF
+1115 
-1127 QKNLKKIYRSD
+1127 

>member
-21 AGHDPSKP
+21 SGHDPWRP

-38 RRGFDVESI
+38 RRGFDVEGT

-88 HAELGDGI
+88 HAELGDDI

-115 MGVGRVVDYS
+115 MGVERVVDYS

-144 RHVVKTLYLNGM
+144 RHVVKALYLEGM

-181 LPPPLPEDTEPAIEY
+181 LPSPLPEDTEPAIEY
-196 PLNAEQY
+196 PLNAEQD

-262 RIDTKAAAAMWIG
+262 RVDTEAAAAMWIG

-289 DEMNLPLD
+289 DELNLPLD

-348 ANTYLALA
+348 AKTYLALA

-378 AKVYGTYET
+378 AKVYATYET
-387 LKRQARCIDFGD
+387 LKKQARCIDFGD

-412 AIRFHIQSTYEH
+412 AIRSHIQSTYEH

-509 AVGDADSGLNAER
+509 AVGDADSDLNAER
-522 TSDAQKPE
+522 KSDAQKPE
-530 LRCVDQGFLQTP
+530 LRCVDQGFLQAP

-661 TALVRL
+661 TALNRL

-695 ARMAISTDRNIR
+695 ARMATSTDSSVR

-722 QPSSGEGVFITRTL
+722 QPLSGEGVFITRTL

-751 RQLPAAAQSIDAVRL
+751 RQLPTAAQSIDAVRL

-781 VPGMNADTLPG
+781 LPGMNADTLPG
-792 NTQKQICPPPNG
+792 NPQKQVCPPPNG

-838 RVFLYTTT
+838 RLFLYATT
-846 RNAAGSARK
+846 RNAAGSTRK

-876 AVIEKPESLPVDWVV
+876 AVIEKPESLPVDWVI

-935 VRNVFQELVNTAPI
+935 VRNVFQELANTAPV

-958 TQAFAVEGLAEHG
+958 TQAFTIEGLAEHG
-971 YASEFKSLAIGMVSY
+971 YAPEFKSLAIGMVNY
-986 FASIREGHSFE
+986 FASIRESHNSE
-997 ATCAFTMKFGETAIT
+997 ATCVFTIKLGETFIT
-1012 VQPDDVLV
+1012 IQPDDVLV
-1020 YPDGRKT
+1020 HPDGRKT

-1037 DKEEF
+1037 DKEES

-1049 VLAARQAFPDAI
+1049 VLAARQAFPDAMM
-1061 VELVHLSDQTV
+1061 ELVHLSDQTV
-1072 TPIVLTAKQL
+1072 TPINLTAKQL
-1082 DNRHKK
+1082 DNRYKK
-1088 ILNTLDSIAKGV
+1088 ILTTLDSIVKGV
-1100 FPAESSSRVCPSCPA
+1100 FPAEPSSRVCPSCPA
-1115 FFVCGLTPAGVF
+1115 FFVCGLTPAGVL
-1127 QKNLKKIYRSD
+1127 QKKSKKNLPV

>member
-21 AGHDPSKP
+21 SGHDPWQP
-29 YEFAVAEAD
+29 YEFAVAEAE
-38 RRGFDVESI
+38 RRGFDVEST

-53 LRGARARFFPMEKFI
+53 LRGARARFFPTEKFI

-115 MGVGRVVDYS
+115 MGAERVIDYS

-144 RHVVKTLYLNGM
+144 RHVVKTLYLDGM

-181 LPPPLPEDTEPAIEY
+181 LPPPLPEDIKSAIEY
-196 PLNAEQY
+196 PLNAEQE

-225 TLVGRVKGLLSDG
+225 TLVGRVKGLLADG

-262 RIDTKAAAAMWIG
+262 RVDTEAAAAIWIG

-289 DEMNLPLD
+289 DELNLPLD

-310 EHEFPVL
+310 EHEFPIL

-371 AEKAIEV
+371 AEKSIEV
-378 AKVYGTYET
+378 ARVYATYET

-399 LVSLPVTLLEENE
+399 LVSLPVKLLEENE
-412 AIRFHIQSTYEH
+412 AIRSHIQSTYEH

-446 DGENLWVVGDA
+446 GGENLWVVGDA

-466 ASSFNMTRFG
+466 ASSFNMIHFG

-483 LRYRLKTNYRS
+483 LRYRLKMNYRS

-509 AVGDADSGLNAER
+509 TVGDADSGLCAER
-522 TSDAQKPE
+522 TSNAQKPE
-530 LRCVDQGFLQTP
+530 LRCVDQGRLQTP

-551 QNSGYKYSDQAI
+551 QGSGYKYSDQAI

-578 ELLGIPVLYLG
+578 EILGIPVLYLG

-620 LPEFTMSLDDVGSIL
+620 LPEFTMSLDDVGSVL

-646 WKTKIDDFQISDDGR
+646 WKTKIDDFQISDNGR
-661 TALVRL
+661 TALNRL

-677 DSPWS
+677 DSPWN

-695 ARMAISTDRNIR
+695 ARMATSTHCSVR

-781 VPGMNADTLPG
+781 LPGMNADTLPG
-792 NTQKQICPPPNG
+792 NPQKQVCPPPNG
-804 MIAGGGSNAKEQ
+804 MIAEGRSNAKEQ

-838 RVFLYTTT
+838 RLFLYATT
-846 RNAAGSARK
+846 RNAAGSTRK
-855 LSDFLNRIGPS
+855 LSDFLNRIGSS
-866 LVQNNVKPLH
+866 LVQNNVEPLH

-935 VRNVFQELVNTAPI
+935 VRNVFQELVNTAPV

-958 TQAFAVEGLAEHG
+958 TKAFTVEGLTEHG
-971 YASEFKSLAIGMVSY
+971 YAPEFKSLAIDMVSY
-986 FASIREGHSFE
+986 FASIRESHNSE
-997 ATCAFTMKFGETAIT
+997 ATCAFTMKLGETSIT
-1012 VQPDDVLV
+1012 IQPDDVLV
-1020 YPDGRKT
+1020 HPDGRKT
-1027 FRRVRTGHKR
+1027 FRQVKTGHKR
-1037 DKEEF
+1037 DKEES

-1049 VLAARQAFPDAI
+1049 VLATRQAFPDAI

-1072 TPIVLTAKQL
+1072 TPIDLTAKQL
-1082 DNRHKK
+1082 DNRYKK
-1088 ILNTLDSIAKGV
+1088 ILTALDSIVKGV

-1115 FFVCGLTPAGVF
+1115 FFVCGLTPAGVL
-1127 QKNLKKIYRSD
+1127 QKKSKKNLPV

>member
-21 AGHDPSKP
+21 SGHDPWRP

-38 RRGFDVESI
+38 RRGFDVEGT

-88 HAELGDGI
+88 HAELGDDI

-115 MGVGRVVDYS
+115 MGAERVVDYS

-144 RHVVKTLYLNGM
+144 RHVVKALYLEGM

-181 LPPPLPEDTEPAIEY
+181 LPSPLPEDTEPAIEY
-196 PLNAEQY
+196 PLNAEQD

-262 RIDTKAAAAMWIG
+262 RVDTEAAAAMWIG

-289 DEMNLPLD
+289 DELNLPLD

-348 ANTYLALA
+348 AKTYLALA

-378 AKVYGTYET
+378 AKVYATYET
-387 LKRQARCIDFGD
+387 LKKQARCIDFGD

-412 AIRFHIQSTYEH
+412 AIRSHIQSTYEH

-509 AVGDADSGLNAER
+509 AVGDADSDLNAER
-522 TSDAQKPE
+522 KSDAQKPE
-530 LRCVDQGFLQTP
+530 LRCVDQGFLQAP

-661 TALVRL
+661 TALNRL

-695 ARMAISTDRNIR
+695 ARMATSTDSSVR

-722 QPSSGEGVFITRTL
+722 QPLSGEGVFITRTL

-751 RQLPAAAQSIDAVRL
+751 RQLPTAAQSIDAVRL

-781 VPGMNADTLPG
+781 LPGMNADTLPG
-792 NTQKQICPPPNG
+792 NPQKQVCPPPNG

-838 RVFLYTTT
+838 RLFLYATT
-846 RNAAGSARK
+846 RNAAGSTRK

-876 AVIEKPESLPVDWVV
+876 AVIEKPESLPVDWVI

-935 VRNVFQELVNTAPI
+935 VRNVFQELANTAPV

-958 TQAFAVEGLAEHG
+958 TQAFTIEGLAEHG
-971 YASEFKSLAIGMVSY
+971 YAPEFKSLAIGMVNY
-986 FASIREGHSFE
+986 FASIRESHNSE
-997 ATCAFTMKFGETAIT
+997 ATCVFTIKLGETFIT
-1012 VQPDDVLV
+1012 IQPDDVLV
-1020 YPDGRKT
+1020 HPDGRKT

-1037 DKEEF
+1037 DKEES

-1049 VLAARQAFPDAI
+1049 VLAARQAFPDAMM
-1061 VELVHLSDQTV
+1061 ELVHLSDQTV
-1072 TPIVLTAKQL
+1072 TPINLTAKQL
-1082 DNRHKK
+1082 DNRYKK
-1088 ILNTLDSIAKGV
+1088 ILTTLDSIVKGV
-1100 FPAESSSRVCPSCPA
+1100 FPAEPSSRVCPSCPA
-1115 FFVCGLTPAGVF
+1115 FFVCGLTPAGVL
-1127 QKNLKKIYRSD
+1127 QKKSKKNLPV

>member
-7 AREAAAVLHDQAVA
+7 AREAAAALHDQAVA
-21 AGHDPSKP
+21 AGHDPWKP

-38 RRGFDVESI
+38 RRGFDVEST

-96 EEDDQGYTIDPTRT
+96 EEEEDQGYTIDPTRT

-115 MGVGRVVDYS
+115 MGAERVVDYS

-196 PLNAEQY
+196 PLNAEQD

-262 RIDTKAAAAMWIG
+262 RIDRKAAAAMWIG

-328 TRMIADI
+328 TREIADI

-378 AKVYGTYET
+378 AKVYATYET

-412 AIRFHIQSTYEH
+412 AIRSHIQSTYEH

-509 AVGDADSGLNAER
+509 AVGNADSGLNAER
-522 TSDAQKPE
+522 ASDAHKPE

-551 QNSGYKYSDQAI
+551 QNFGYKYSDQAI

-635 THLRED
+635 THLHED

-695 ARMAISTDRNIR
+695 ARMAISTDCNIR

-722 QPSSGEGVFITRTL
+722 QPSSGEGAFITRTL

-781 VPGMNADTLPG
+781 LPGMNADTLPG
-792 NTQKQICPPPNG
+792 NTQKQVCPPPNG
-804 MIAGGGSNAKEQ
+804 MIAGGGGESNAKEQ

-838 RVFLYTTT
+838 RVFLYATT

-876 AVIEKPESLPVDWVV
+876 AVTEKTESLPVDWVV

-914 THILQIGGRRTP
+914 THILQIGGRRTQ

-935 VRNVFQELVNTAPI
+935 VRNVFQELVNTASI
-949 KITDIEDRV
+949 KMTDIEDRV

-986 FASIREGHSFE
+986 FASIREGHSSE
-997 ATCAFTMKFGETAIT
+997 ATCAFTMKFGETTIT

-1088 ILNTLDSIAKGV
+1088 IINTLDSITKGV

-1127 QKNLKKIYRSD
+1127 QKKS

>member
-7 AREAAAVLHDQAVA
+7 AREAAAVLHNQAVA
-21 AGHDPSKP
+21 AGHDPWKP

-38 RRGFDVESI
+38 RRGFDVEST

-53 LRGARARFFPMEKFI
+53 LRGARARFFPQEKFI

-96 EEDDQGYTIDPTRT
+96 EEDDQGYTIDPART
-110 SEASP
+110 AEASP
-115 MGVGRVVDYS
+115 MGAERVVDYS

-144 RHVVKTLYLNGM
+144 RHVVKALYLDGM

-196 PLNAEQY
+196 PLNAEQE

-262 RIDTKAAAAMWIG
+262 RVDTEAAAAMWIG
-275 TFHSFGLDLIRRFH
+275 TFHSFGLDLVRRFH
-289 DEMNLPLD
+289 DELNLPLD

-328 TRMIADI
+328 TRVIADI

-378 AKVYGTYET
+378 AKVYATYET
-387 LKRQARCIDFGD
+387 LKKQARCIDFGD

-412 AIRFHIQSTYEH
+412 AIRSHIQSTYEH

-589 SVFERPEIKDWLTLL
+589 SVFERPEIKDWLALL

-646 WKTKIDDFQISDDGR
+646 WRTKIDDFQISDDGR
-661 TALVRL
+661 IGLVRL

-695 ARMAISTDRNIR
+695 ARMTTSTDCNIR

-792 NTQKQICPPPNG
+792 NPQKQVCPPPNG
-804 MIAGGGSNAKEQ
+804 MIAGSGSNAKEQ

-838 RVFLYTTT
+838 RLFLYATT

-866 LVQNNVKPLH
+866 PVQNNVKPQH
-876 AVIEKPESLPVDWVV
+876 AVIEKPESLPVDWVI

-958 TQAFAVEGLAEHG
+958 TLAFAVEGLAEHG

-986 FASIREGHSFE
+986 FASIREGYSSE
-997 ATCAFTMKFGETAIT
+997 ATCAFTMKFGKTAIT

-1115 FFVCGLTPAGVF
+1115 FFICGLIPAGV
-1127 QKNLKKIYRSD
+1127 LKKI

>member
-21 AGHDPSKP
+21 SGHDPWQP

-38 RRGFDVESI
+38 RRGFDVEST

-53 LRGARARFFPMEKFI
+53 LRGARARFFPTEKFI

-115 MGVGRVVDYS
+115 MGAERVIDYS

-144 RHVVKTLYLNGM
+144 RHVVKTLYLDGM

-181 LPPPLPEDTEPAIEY
+181 LPPPLPEDIESAIEY
-196 PLNAEQY
+196 PLNAEQE

-225 TLVGRVKGLLSDG
+225 TLVGRVKGLLADG

-262 RIDTKAAAAMWIG
+262 RVDTEAAAAIWIG

-289 DEMNLPLD
+289 DELNLPLD

-310 EHEFPVL
+310 EHEFPIL

-371 AEKAIEV
+371 AEKSIEV
-378 AKVYGTYET
+378 ARVYATYET

-399 LVSLPVTLLEENE
+399 LVSLPVKLLEENE
-412 AIRFHIQSTYEH
+412 AIRSHIQSTYEH

-446 DGENLWVVGDA
+446 GGENLWVVGDA

-466 ASSFNMTRFG
+466 ASSFNMIHFG

-483 LRYRLKTNYRS
+483 LRYRLKMNYRS

-509 AVGDADSGLNAER
+509 TVGDADSGLCAER
-522 TSDAQKPE
+522 TSNAQKPE
-530 LRCVDQGFLQTP
+530 LRCVDQGRLQTP

-551 QNSGYKYSDQAI
+551 QGSGYKYSDQAI

-578 ELLGIPVLYLG
+578 EILGIPVLYLG

-620 LPEFTMSLDDVGSIL
+620 LPEFTMSLDDVGSVL

-646 WKTKIDDFQISDDGR
+646 WKTKIDDFQISDNGR
-661 TALVRL
+661 TALNRL

-677 DSPWS
+677 DSPWN

-695 ARMAISTDRNIR
+695 ARMATSTHCSVR

-781 VPGMNADTLPG
+781 LPGMNADTLPG
-792 NTQKQICPPPNG
+792 YPQKQVCPPPNG
-804 MIAGGGSNAKEQ
+804 MIAEGRSNAKEQ

-838 RVFLYTTT
+838 RLFLYATT
-846 RNAAGSARK
+846 RNAAGSTRK
-855 LSDFLNRIGPS
+855 LSDFLNRIGSS
-866 LVQNNVKPLH
+866 LVQNNVEPLH

-935 VRNVFQELVNTAPI
+935 VRNVFHELVNTAPV
-949 KITDIEDRV
+949 KITEIEDRV
-958 TQAFAVEGLAEHG
+958 TQAFTVEGLTEHG
-971 YASEFKSLAIGMVSY
+971 YAPEFKSLAIDMVSY
-986 FASIREGHSFE
+986 FASIRESHNSE
-997 ATCAFTMKFGETAIT
+997 ATSAFTMKLGETFIT
-1012 VQPDDVLV
+1012 IQPDDVLV
-1020 YPDGRKT
+1020 HPDGRKT
-1027 FRRVRTGHKR
+1027 FRRVKTGHKR
-1037 DKEEF
+1037 DKEES

-1049 VLAARQAFPDAI
+1049 VLATRQAFPDAI

-1072 TPIVLTAKQL
+1072 TPIDLTAKQL
-1082 DNRHKK
+1082 DNRYKK
-1088 ILNTLDSIAKGV
+1088 ILTALDSIVKGV

-1115 FFVCGLTPAGVF
+1115 FFVCGLTPAGVL
-1127 QKNLKKIYRSD
+1127 QKKSKKNLPV

>member
-7 AREAAAVLHDQAVA
+7 AREAAAALHDQAVA
-21 AGHDPSKP
+21 AGHDPWKP

-38 RRGFDVESI
+38 RRGFDVEST

-74 TLFEQAFLVAHEIG
+74 TRFEQAFLVAHEIG

-96 EEDDQGYTIDPTRT
+96 EEEEDQGYTIDPTRT

-115 MGVGRVVDYS
+115 MGAERVVDYS

-196 PLNAEQY
+196 PLNAEQD

-262 RIDTKAAAAMWIG
+262 RIDRKAAAAMWIG

-328 TRMIADI
+328 TRVIADI

-378 AKVYGTYET
+378 AKVYATYET

-412 AIRFHIQSTYEH
+412 AIRSHIQSTYEH

-509 AVGDADSGLNAER
+509 AVGNADSGLNAER
-522 TSDAQKPE
+522 ASDAHKPE

-551 QNSGYKYSDQAI
+551 QNFGYKYSDQAI

-578 ELLGIPVLYLG
+578 EHLGIPVLYLG

-635 THLRED
+635 THLHED

-695 ARMAISTDRNIR
+695 ARMAISTDCNIR

-722 QPSSGEGVFITRTL
+722 QPSSGEGAFITRTL

-781 VPGMNADTLPG
+781 LPGMNADTLPG
-792 NTQKQICPPPNG
+792 NTQKQVCPPPNG
-804 MIAGGGSNAKEQ
+804 MIAGGGESNAKEQ

-838 RVFLYTTT
+838 RVFLYATT

-876 AVIEKPESLPVDWVV
+876 AVTEKTESLPVDWVV

-914 THILQIGGRRTP
+914 THILQIGGRRTQ

-935 VRNVFQELVNTAPI
+935 VRNVFQELVNTASI
-949 KITDIEDRV
+949 KMTDIEDRV

-986 FASIREGHSFE
+986 FASIREGHSSE
-997 ATCAFTMKFGETAIT
+997 ATCAFTMKFGETTIT

-1088 ILNTLDSIAKGV
+1088 IINTLDSITKGV

-1127 QKNLKKIYRSD
+1127 QKKS

>member
-1 MQAVEL
+1 
-7 AREAAAVLHDQAVA
+7 
-21 AGHDPSKP
+21 
-29 YEFAVAEAD
+29 
-38 RRGFDVESI
+38 
-47 KKGSPS
+47 
-53 LRGARARFFPMEKFI
+53 
-68 LHEKCT
+68 
-74 TLFEQAFLVAHEIG
+74 
-88 HAELGDGI
+88 
-96 EEDDQGYTIDPTRT
+96 
-110 SEASP
+110 
-115 MGVGRVVDYS
+115 
-125 RRQRREVQMD
+125 
-135 LFAREFLLP
+135 
-144 RHVVKTLYLNGM
+144 
-156 SALSIAEK
+156 
-164 LGAPFDVVAQQI
+164 
-176 FDALL
+176 
-181 LPPPLPEDTEPAIEY
+181 
-196 PLNAEQY
+196 
-203 KAAAHRGPA
+203 
-212 FLLEAGPGTGKTQ
+212 
-225 TLVGRVKGLLSDG
+225 
-238 VDPRKILLLTFSNKA
+238 
-253 AGEMAERIA
+253 
-262 RIDTKAAAAMWIG
+262 
-275 TFHSFGLDLIRRFH
+275 
-289 DEMNLPLD
+289 
-297 PRLLDRTEAVELL
+297 
-310 EHEFPVL
+310 
-317 DLVHYRNLYDP
+317 
-328 TRMIADI
+328 
-335 LTGISRAKDEVVD
+335 
-348 ANTYLALA
+348 
-356 QAMRDR
+356 
-362 AVGIEDIAT
+362 
-371 AEKAIEV
+371 
-378 AKVYGTYET
+378 
-387 LKRQARCIDFGD
+387 
-399 LVSLPVTLLEENE
+399 
-412 AIRFHIQSTYEH
+412 
-424 VLVDEYQ
+424 
-431 DVNHSS
+431 
-437 VRLLKALCG
+437 
-446 DGENLWVVGDA
+446 
-457 KQSIYRFRG
+457 
-466 ASSFNMTRFG
+466 
-476 NEDFPGG
+476 
-483 LRYRLKTNYRS
+483 
-494 VPEIVSAFSNFALNM
+494 
-509 AVGDADSGLNAER
+509 
-522 TSDAQKPE
+522 
-530 LRCVDQGFLQTP
+530 
-542 SIADAIKEM
+542 
-551 QNSGYKYSDQAI
+551 
-563 LCTGNEKLSEIGQQL
+563 
-578 ELLGIPVLYLG
+578 
-589 SVFERPEIKDWLTLL
+589 
-604 SLLVDRRA
+604 

-695 ARMAISTDRNIR
+695 ARMAISTDCNIR

-792 NTQKQICPPPNG
+792 NTQKQVCPPPNG

-838 RVFLYTTT
+838 RVFLYATT

-876 AVIEKPESLPVDWVV
+876 AVIEKTESLPVDWVV

-958 TQAFAVEGLAEHG
+958 TQAFAVEGLAEYG

-986 FASIREGHSFE
+986 FASIREGHSSE
-997 ATCAFTMKFGETAIT
+997 ATCAFTMKFGGIAIT

>member
-21 AGHDPSKP
+21 SGHDPWQP

-38 RRGFDVESI
+38 RRGFDVEST

-53 LRGARARFFPMEKFI
+53 LRGARARFFPTEKFI

-115 MGVGRVVDYS
+115 MGAERVIDYS

-144 RHVVKTLYLNGM
+144 RHVVKTLYLDGM

-181 LPPPLPEDTEPAIEY
+181 LPPPLPEDIESAIEY
-196 PLNAEQY
+196 PLNAEQE

-225 TLVGRVKGLLSDG
+225 TLVGRVKGLLADG

-262 RIDTKAAAAMWIG
+262 RVDTEAAAAIWIG

-289 DEMNLPLD
+289 DELNLPLD

-310 EHEFPVL
+310 EHEFPIL

-328 TRMIADI
+328 TQMIADI

-362 AVGIEDIAT
+362 AVGVEDIAT
-371 AEKAIEV
+371 AEKSIEV
-378 AKVYGTYET
+378 ARVYATYET

-399 LVSLPVTLLEENE
+399 LVSLPVKLLEENE
-412 AIRFHIQSTYEH
+412 AIRSHIQSTYEH

-446 DGENLWVVGDA
+446 GGENLWVVGDA

-466 ASSFNMTRFG
+466 ASSFNMIHFG

-483 LRYRLKTNYRS
+483 LRYRLKMNYRS

-509 AVGDADSGLNAER
+509 TVGDADSGLCAER
-522 TSDAQKPE
+522 TSNAQKPE
-530 LRCVDQGFLQTP
+530 LRCVDQGRLQTP

-551 QNSGYKYSDQAI
+551 QGSGYKYSDQAI

-578 ELLGIPVLYLG
+578 EILGIPVLYLG

-620 LPEFTMSLDDVGSIL
+620 LPEFTMSLDDVGSVL

-646 WKTKIDDFQISDDGR
+646 WKTKIDDFQISDNGR
-661 TALVRL
+661 TALNRL

-677 DSPWS
+677 DSPWN

-695 ARMAISTDRNIR
+695 ARMATSTHCSVR

-781 VPGMNADTLPG
+781 LPGMNADTLPG
-792 NTQKQICPPPNG
+792 NPQKQVCPPPNG
-804 MIAGGGSNAKEQ
+804 MIAEGRSNAKEQ

-838 RVFLYTTT
+838 RLFLYATT
-846 RNAAGSARK
+846 RNAAGSTRK
-855 LSDFLNRIGPS
+855 LSDFLNRIGSS
-866 LVQNNVKPLH
+866 LVQNNVEPLH

-935 VRNVFQELVNTAPI
+935 VRNVFQELVNTAPV

-958 TQAFAVEGLAEHG
+958 TQAFTVEGLTEHG
-971 YASEFKSLAIGMVSY
+971 YAPEFKSLAIDMVSY
-986 FASIREGHSFE
+986 FASIRESHNSE
-997 ATCAFTMKFGETAIT
+997 ATCAFTMKLGETSIT
-1012 VQPDDVLV
+1012 IQPDDVLV
-1020 YPDGRKT
+1020 HPDGRKT
-1027 FRRVRTGHKR
+1027 FRRVKTGHKR
-1037 DKEEF
+1037 DKEES

-1049 VLAARQAFPDAI
+1049 VLATRQAFPDAI

-1072 TPIVLTAKQL
+1072 TPIDLTAKQL
-1082 DNRHKK
+1082 DNRYKK
-1088 ILNTLDSIAKGV
+1088 ILTALDSIVKGV

-1115 FFVCGLTPAGVF
+1115 FFVCGLTPAGVL
-1127 QKNLKKIYRSD
+1127 QKKSKKNLPV